1 MVVADQSRFLITVV
15 ILGFVLAVL
24 FFRPPQIFP
33 QNEALKPIEPR
44 EGLPGQT
51 AGQPPENSD
60 QEPTLREVQ
69 LEAPE
74 AAQNDS
80 HEERSKDLDERE
92 AQIIERE
99 EAQDL
104 HQRLLDEREAE
115 IIERE
120 GELDIREAQLIEH
133 EVELDHRD
141 RANIKLQHRLREEEE
156 RAGLRASY
164 LREWEGRLAEQE
176 QRLRGLNRL
185 SIVAAILTGLLA
197 LPSVGVLLGL
207 ARSNQAGT
215 RVARSPAYAPKWPG
229 RVEADSQDHRFQLT
243 GLEAKGRQSD
253 RWTASGG

>member
-33 QNEALKPIEPR
+33 QNEGPQHTQPR
-44 EGLPGQT
+44 EDSAEPKTVGHG
-51 AGQPPENSD
+51 AQP
-60 QEPTLREVQ
+60 
-69 LEAPE
+69 EAPE
-74 AAQNDS
+74 AAQNDP
-80 HEERSKDLDERE
+80 HEERSGALDERE
-92 AQIIERE
+92 ARIVERE
-99 EAQDL
+99 EEQDL
-104 HQRLLDEREAE
+104 RQRLLDGREAE
-115 IIERE
+115 ITERE
-120 GELDIREAQLIEH
+120 TKLDT
-133 EVELDHRD
+133 RD
-141 RANIKLQHRLREEEE
+141 RANIELQHRLREEEE
-156 RAGLRASY
+156 RAGIRASY

-185 SIVAAILTGLLA
+185 SIVAAILAGVLA

-207 ARSNQAGT
+207 ARSSQAGT
-215 RVARSPAYAPKWPG
+215 RVARSPANAPKWPG